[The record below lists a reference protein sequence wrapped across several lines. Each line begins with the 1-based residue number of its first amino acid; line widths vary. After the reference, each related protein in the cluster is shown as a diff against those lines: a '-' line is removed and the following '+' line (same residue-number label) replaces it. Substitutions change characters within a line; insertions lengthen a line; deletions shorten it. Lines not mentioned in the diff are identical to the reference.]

1 MVSSVSKC
9 KFKRQKTKLATATII
24 SESCMTDIVEIRC
37 IRQPEQLISGF
48 LDFANEVKQK
58 CDDKGAKF
66 SEKEIEEIFNNSFPG
81 KIRANFFL
89 WVGDLNKVIDGINI
103 ILSDLSDLRE
113 DKNSLKGN
121 PVVRSELLIQ
131 AFFGE
136 FFRMKEI
143 SKIFI
148 KLLTTEKVLNNKNK
162 ETFVD
167 FYFKMFDKIYEIRN
181 MFIHQGLSLKNDE
194 VSIDKSFLDDLSL
207 EEREKFVSMINK
219 SNTRENTVEIQCAIF
234 IEFIN
239 RTMNRFIEFQEML
252 NGVFADLI
260 ILYEKKVLTITV
272 HKANGS

>member
-1 MVSSVSKC
+1 
-9 KFKRQKTKLATATII
+9 
-24 SESCMTDIVEIRC
+24 
-37 IRQPEQLISGF
+37 
-48 LDFANEVKQK
+48 
-58 CDDKGAKF
+58 
-66 SEKEIEEIFNNSFPG
+66 
-81 KIRANFFL
+81 
-89 WVGDLNKVIDGINI
+89 
-103 ILSDLSDLRE
+103 LRE

-121 PVVRSELLIQ
+121 PIVRSELLIQ

-181 MFIHQGLSLKNDE
+181 MFIHQGLSFKNDE

-219 SNTRENTVEIQCAIF
+219 SNTRENTVEIQCAI
-234 IEFIN
+234 
-239 RTMNRFIEFQEML
+239 L
-252 NGVFADLI
+252 
-260 ILYEKKVLTITV
+260 
-272 HKANGS
+272 

>member
-1 MVSSVSKC
+1 M
-9 KFKRQKTKLATATII
+9 
-24 SESCMTDIVEIRC
+24 
-37 IRQPEQLISGF
+37 SGF
-48 LDFANEVKQK
+48 LDFANEIKQK
-58 CDDKGAKF
+58 SEDKGAKF
-66 SEKEIEEIFNNSFPG
+66 SEQEIEEIFNNSFPG

-89 WVGDLNKVIDGINI
+89 WVGDLNNIIDGVNL
-103 ILSDLSDLRE
+103 ILSDLFDLRE
-113 DKNSLKGN
+113 DRDSLKGN
-121 PVVRSELLIQ
+121 PVVRSELLVQ

-167 FYFKMFDKIYEIRN
+167 FYFKMFDKTYEIRN
-181 MFIHQGLSLKNDE
+181 MFVHQGLSFKNDN
-194 VSIDKSFLDDLSL
+194 VSIDKSFFDDLSL

-219 SNTRENTVEIQCAIF
+219 SNTRENTLEIQCAIF

-252 NGVFADLI
+252 NGVLADLI
-260 ILYEKKVLTITV
+260 ILYEKKVLTIKV
-272 HKANGS
+272 IRNDGL